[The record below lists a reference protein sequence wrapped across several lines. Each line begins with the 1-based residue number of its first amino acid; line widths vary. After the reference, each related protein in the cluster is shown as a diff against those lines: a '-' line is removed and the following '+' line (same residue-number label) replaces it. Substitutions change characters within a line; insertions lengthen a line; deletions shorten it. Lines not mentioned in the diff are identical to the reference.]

1 MSMFGGASTTV
12 GTGGLIARARLPGG
26 PLAPAPTTTAA
37 ALAPVAPLA
46 TTLNASNA
54 VTAAQAAADKQKKL
68 AAAGST
74 LIGNPGAAINA
85 PAATFQP
92 KTLLGA
98 K

>member
-1 MSMFGGASTTV
+1 MSMFGGASSAV
-12 GTGGLIARARLPGG
+12 GQSRARFLSM
-26 PLAPAPTTTAA
+26 PLAPAPTTATTP
-37 ALAPVAPLA
+37 APTAPLE

-54 VTAAQAAADKQKKL
+54 VTAAQAAALKQKKL

-74 LIGNPGAAINA
+74 LIGAPGAAINA

-92 KTLLGA
+92 KTLIGA